1 MRKVIII
8 QARLASS
15 RFPNKVLADLSG
27 KPVIAHVIDRMRAV
41 KVVDEVCVAIPADA
55 SDNPLAEYLAEQGV
69 CVTRGHGRDVLSRY
83 IQAAYE
89 TKAQI
94 IVRATGDNALVD
106 WHTVEAQL
114 AAIDANPEVDYVTT
128 DGFPDGVATET
139 FRLKTLE
146 KLDFLARN
154 DDMRK
159 EVTLYL
165 KANEGPF
172 VVKHLKAD
180 ESNHW
185 PDLSLSINR
194 PEDLKFI
201 QAIYDRLYKDG
212 ELIEIGDVIGLLR
225 EDPTLLEINQAQEL
239 AAV

>member
-8 QARLASS
+8 QARLESS

-27 KPVIAHVIDRMRAV
+27 KPVIAHVINRLRAV
-41 KVVDEVCVAIPADA
+41 KGVDEVCVAIPADA
-55 SDNPLAEYLAEQGV
+55 SDNPLAEVLADIGV
-69 CVTRGHGRDVLSRY
+69 CVTRGHSRDVLSRY

-89 TKAQI
+89 TKAQV
-94 IVRATGDNALVD
+94 IVRAQGDNALVD
-106 WHTVEAQL
+106 WHAIEAQL
-114 AAIDANPEVDYVTT
+114 AEIENNPEVDYVTS
-128 DGFPDGVATET
+128 DGYPDGVATET

-159 EVTLYL
+159 EITLYL
-165 KANEGPF
+165 KANENPF
-172 VVKHLKAD
+172 VVKHLKV
-180 ESNHW
+180 EGNQRW

-194 PEDLKFI
+194 PEDLQFI

-225 EDPTLLEINQAQEL
+225 EDPSLLEINQAQEL